1 MTDDEMMYL
10 RRRLQSVCRI
20 IGIEPY
26 DWQVHYALTGH
37 VPGRR
42 WPEGRRTGKTMAV
55 MLYGLIRDDCTEE
68 EIRELAY
75 RDPDCYTASRLGTRM
90 RRDWFAREYS
100 DLRRAVNVIS
110 RYRGGDDD
118 ES

>member
-10 RRRLQSVCRI
+10 RRRLQRVCWI

-37 VPGRR
+37 VPGGR
-42 WPEGRRTGKTMAV
+42 WPEGRCSGKTMAV
-55 MLYGLIRDDCTEE
+55 MLYGLIRDDCTED
-68 EIRELAY
+68 EIKSLAY
-75 RDPDCYTASRLGTRM
+75 RDPDCYAPTGHGSRM
-90 RRDWFAREYS
+90 RRDVFVREYS
-100 DLRRAVNVIS
+100 DLYRAVRVIA
-110 RYRGGDDD
+110 RYRRGDDD